1 MGTVRQRKLTG
12 ILASR
17 TGPGKQRRD
26 AVSSVMAVVVVSR
39 TVDVDGANRRHLE
52 IKKTDLRN
60 GAGQQADADQQ
71 AG

>member
-1 MGTVRQRKLTG
+1 
-12 ILASR
+12 
-17 TGPGKQRRD
+17 
-26 AVSSVMAVVVVSR
+26 MAVVVVSR